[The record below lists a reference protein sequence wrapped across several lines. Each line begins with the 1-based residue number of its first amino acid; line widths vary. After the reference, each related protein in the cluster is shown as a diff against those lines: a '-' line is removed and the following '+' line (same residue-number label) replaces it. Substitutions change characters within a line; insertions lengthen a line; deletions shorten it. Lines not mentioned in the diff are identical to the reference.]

1 MVAAQSFRKKKRKF
15 RRRKSRCRWCEPEV
29 IFHPRCVSGGSW
41 GHFSLGYCLTGAL
54 RCVVIVPCNP
64 FLKWWN
70 MDGDI
75 YSRGLNSRVYLAVDF
90 LQHAGHIHIAP
101 LWRSDFWWNF
111 TISLCYMMG
120 SSVVKELYL
129 KSMYET
135 ASSVYISVIF
145 FISWL

>member
-1 MVAAQSFRKKKRKF
+1 
-15 RRRKSRCRWCEPEV
+15 
-29 IFHPRCVSGGSW
+29 
-41 GHFSLGYCLTGAL
+41 
-54 RCVVIVPCNP
+54 
-64 FLKWWN
+64 

-75 YSRGLNSRVYLAVDF
+75 YSRGLNSRVYLALDF

-101 LWRSDFWWNF
+101 LRRSDFWWNF

-120 SSVVKELYL
+120 SSIVKELYL

-135 ASSVYISVIF
+135 ALSIYTSAIF